1 MHIKVHIHNVTYKDK
16 EIENKVVV
24 VVVVVVGNFMK
35 SSVVYGASQYE
46 CL

>member
-1 MHIKVHIHNVTYKDK
+1 MHIKVYLHNVTYKDK

-24 VVVVVVGNFMK
+24 VVGNFMK
-35 SSVVYGASQYE
+35 SSVVYAASQYE